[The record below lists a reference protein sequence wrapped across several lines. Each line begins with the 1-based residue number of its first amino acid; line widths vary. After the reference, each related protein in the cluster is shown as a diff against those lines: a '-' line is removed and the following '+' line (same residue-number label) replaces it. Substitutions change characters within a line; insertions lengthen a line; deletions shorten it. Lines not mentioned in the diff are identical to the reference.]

1 MIFEYGC
8 FMVYSHRIFEN
19 LPIPSMNQNEKPQPL
34 SEETSYMS
42 HGLLIY
48 DDEGEAF
55 VETVRNNA
63 FGVEIEVFHIDSF
76 EESPT
81 SYLQPGGHLL
91 VAASTAV
98 IERLLHVA
106 IEHHLSIGFLPFP
119 DQKLLIRQYRL
130 SSHLERNLE
139 VALRDSPQAVDL
151 INCDGRLMQFK
162 GVVGEI
168 PLADIG
174 SSEKSKGIR
183 RFLYRLNHGVRQLFT
198 MTLQAVSIVT
208 ANEKRINS
216 AVSGL
221 IIRHSRPR
229 DFYSRFVGGEYSMRD
244 GQMGVILISPFSVI
258 EYIAFLLS
266 AFSSSTRK
274 RSFPASVGQ
283 VRSSTIHLDTGQSR
297 WLHVDGALKVALPV
311 TCSVLADAV
320 RVNAPEEFWE
330 ANPQSEQQK
339 ESVKIDNLPDEKES
353 AKYRG
358 KHIPLFSYASE
369 EHFRDLF
376 GALRED
382 AQVNGLYIVFM
393 ILSALLATLGLLA
406 NSAAVVIGA
415 MLIAPLMAPIVS
427 LSMGLLRADASLINA
442 SWIKVTLGMVLVLL
456 ASLLVTLL
464 LPALELTDEIK
475 ARIHPTVLDMGVA
488 IVSGIAAAYS
498 KSFKEVVQS
507 LAGVAIAVALVPPLA
522 TAGIGVGLGDWQVF
536 WQAFLLFNTNFFG
549 ITLAAILTF
558 LVLGYSDVVK
568 SKKSVIAIV
577 VVLLAISYPLYLSF
591 HETVTRQRMAEATAH
606 KHFLIGGKSVLVRVE
621 EESASGD
628 ESERLELHLV
638 VNRTLQPSEREELKR
653 KLERIYK
660 QKLRV
665 FATVEYILE

>member
-1 MIFEYGC
+1 
-8 FMVYSHRIFEN
+8 
-19 LPIPSMNQNEKPQPL
+19 MNQSENPQPL
-34 SEETSYMS
+34 PDETSYVS
-42 HGLLIY
+42 RGLLIY
-48 DDEGEAF
+48 DDEGESF

-63 FGVEIEVFHIDSF
+63 FGVEIEVSHIDRF
-76 EESPT
+76 EESPAA
-81 SYLQPGGHLL
+81 YIQPGGHLL

-106 IEHHLSIGFLPFP
+106 IEHQLSIGFLPFAH
-119 DQKLLIRQYRL
+119 QKLLIRQYRL
-130 SSHLERNLE
+130 SSTLESNLE
-139 VALRDSPQAVDL
+139 VALRDTPQAVDL
-151 INCDGRLMQFK
+151 IDCDGRLMQFK
-162 GVVGEI
+162 GIVGEI
-168 PLADIG
+168 PLVGIG
-174 SSEKSKGIR
+174 SSEKSKGVR
-183 RFLYRLNHGVRQLFT
+183 RFLYGLNHGVRQFFT

-208 ANEKRINS
+208 ANEKSISS

-244 GQMGVILISPFSVI
+244 GQVGVILISPFSVI

-274 RSFPASVGQ
+274 RSLPASVGQ
-283 VRSSTIHLDTGQSR
+283 VRSRTISIETGQSR
-297 WLHVDGALKVALPV
+297 WLHIDGALKVELPV
-311 TCSVLADAV
+311 TCSVLPDAV
-320 RVNAPEEFWE
+320 RINAPGEFWE
-330 ANPQSEQQK
+330 ANPQSDIQK

-376 GALRED
+376 GALRDD
-382 AQVNGLYIVFM
+382 AQINGLYIVFM

-427 LSMGLLRADASLINA
+427 LSMGLLRADSSLINA

-464 LPALELTDEIK
+464 LPELELTDEIK

-522 TAGIGVGLGDWQVF
+522 TAGIGLGLGDWQVF

-549 ITLAAILTF
+549 IILAAILTF
-558 LVLGYSDVVK
+558 LVLGYSDMVK

-577 VVLLAISYPLYLSF
+577 VVLLAISYPLYLTF
-591 HETVTRQRMAEATAH
+591 YDTVTHQRMAEATGH
-606 KHFLIGGKSVLVRVE
+606 KHFLIGGKAVHVRVV
-621 EESASGD
+621 ESLSGD
-628 ESERLELHLV
+628 ESERLDLHLV
-638 VNRTLQPSEREELKR
+638 VNRTLLPGEREELKR
-653 KLERIYK
+653 NLERIY
-660 QKLRV
+660 QQQLRI
-665 FATVEYILE
+665 FATVEYMIE

>member
-1 MIFEYGC
+1 
-8 FMVYSHRIFEN
+8 
-19 LPIPSMNQNEKPQPL
+19 MNQSENPQPL
-34 SEETSYMS
+34 SEETSYVS
-42 HGLLIY
+42 HALLIY

-55 VETVRNNA
+55 VDTVRNNA
-63 FGVEIEVFHIDSF
+63 FGVEIKASHIDRF

-81 SYLQPGGHLL
+81 SYLQSGGHLL

-106 IEHHLSIGFLPFP
+106 IEHQLSIGFLPFSH
-119 DQKLLIRQYRL
+119 QKLLIRQYRL
-130 SSHLERNLE
+130 SSDLESNME
-139 VALRDSPQAVDL
+139 VALRDTPQAVDL
-151 INCDGRLMQFK
+151 IDCDGRLMQFK
-162 GVVGEI
+162 GIVGEI

-183 RFLYRLNHGVRQLFT
+183 RFLYGVNHGVRQLFT

-208 ANEKRINS
+208 ANDKSISS

-221 IIRHSRPR
+221 IIRHSKPR
-229 DFYSRFVGGEYSMRD
+229 DFYSRFVGSDYSMRD
-244 GQMGVILISPFSVI
+244 GQVGAILISPFSVI

-274 RSFPASVGQ
+274 RSLPASVGQ
-283 VRSSTIHLDTGQSR
+283 VRSSTIHIEAGHSR

-320 RVNAPEEFWE
+320 RVNAPGEFWE
-330 ANPQSEQQK
+330 ANLQSEIQK

-353 AKYRG
+353 ARYRG

-382 AQVNGLYIVFM
+382 AQVNGLYVVFM
-393 ILSALLATLGLLA
+393 ILSALLATLGLFA

-442 SWIKVTLGMVLVLL
+442 SWMKVTLGMVLVLL

-464 LPALELTDEIK
+464 LPALELTDEIR
-475 ARIHPTVLDMGVA
+475 ARIHPTVLDMGIA

-522 TAGIGVGLGDWQVF
+522 TAGIGLGLGDWQVF

-558 LVLGYSDVVK
+558 LVLGYSDMVK

-577 VVLLAISYPLYLSF
+577 VVLLAISYPLYISF
-591 HETVTRQRMAEATAH
+591 HDTVRHQRMAEATEQ
-606 KHFLIGGKSVLVRVE
+606 KHFMIGGKEVLVRVE
-621 EESASGD
+621 ESASED
-628 ESERLELHLV
+628 ESERLELRVV
-638 VNRTLQPSEREELKR
+638 VNRTLQPGEREELKR
-653 KLERIYK
+653 KLERIY
-660 QKLRV
+660 QRKLRI

>member
-1 MIFEYGC
+1 
-8 FMVYSHRIFEN
+8 MVYSQRNFKS
-19 LPIPSMNQNEKPQPL
+19 LQIPFMNQSDKREPL
-34 SEETSYMS
+34 SEEASYVS
-42 HGLLIY
+42 RGLLIY
-48 DDEGEAF
+48 DDEGESF
-55 VETVRNNA
+55 VEKVRNNA
-63 FGVEIEVFHIDSF
+63 FGVEIEVSHIDRF
-76 EESPT
+76 EESPA
-81 SYLQPGGHLL
+81 SYLQAGGHLL

-106 IEHHLSIGFLPFP
+106 IEHQLSIGFLPLQH
-119 DQKLLIRQYRL
+119 QKLLTRQYRL

-151 INCDGRLMQFK
+151 IDCDDRLMQFK
-162 GVVGEI
+162 GIVGEI
-168 PLADIG
+168 PLAGIVG
-174 SSEKSKGIR
+174 YEKSKGIR
-183 RFLYRLNHGVRQLFT
+183 RFLYGLNHGVRQLFT
-198 MTLQAVSIVT
+198 MTLQAVNIVT
-208 ANEKRINS
+208 ANDKSISS

-244 GQMGVILISPFSVI
+244 GQVGAILISPFSVI
-258 EYIAFLLS
+258 EYIAFLVS

-274 RSFPASVGQ
+274 RSFPKSVGQ
-283 VRSSTIHLDTGQSR
+283 VRSSSIYIEAGDSH

-311 TCSVLADAV
+311 TCSVLKEAV
-320 RVNAPEEFWE
+320 RVNAPGAFWE
-330 ANPQSEQQK
+330 ANPKSEQHK

-393 ILSALLATLGLLA
+393 ILSALLATLGLFA
-406 NSAAVVIGA
+406 NSTAVVIGA

-442 SWIKVTLGMVLVLL
+442 SWMKVSLGMVLVLL

-464 LPALELTDEIK
+464 MPALELTDEIK

-498 KSFKEVVQS
+498 KSFREVVQS

-558 LVLGYSDVVK
+558 LVLGYSDMVK

-591 HETVTRQRMAEATAH
+591 HDTVTHQRMAEATEH
-606 KHFLIGGKSVLVRVE
+606 KQFMIGGKEVLVRVK
-621 EESASGD
+621 ESASMD
-628 ESERLELHLV
+628 ETERLELHLV
-638 VNRTLQPSEREELKR
+638 VNRTLAPDEGKELKR
-653 KLERIYK
+653 KLERIY
-660 QKLRV
+660 QRKLRI